1 MNKTVLKIAN
11 AALLIFISLFTAES
25 YLIAVGYPENKCKT
39 HPLSSEKPL
48 AEFNP
53 VLGWSYFRNRTLKND
68 GTFYVFNKE
77 GYRTTSESSQTD
89 FSKPIILIIG
99 DSMLFGHGITF
110 KQTFGYKLNQALENK
125 YEILNFAVQG
135 YGTDQMFLL
144 LKQLFPI
151 YKPKVVIADYIDEH
165 LMRNVNS
172 DRREII
178 PCMKFIGTKPLFEI
192 KNGKPILKHKP
203 MLYKVYDRPLILSLI
218 RDLFREKIEIRTKK
232 NGLKITLA
240 LIDEIKKISE
250 NQGSR
255 FYFVNLSNKKNI
267 FSNKIG
273 PSVLGMSVMSK
284 PSKDYT
290 LSGDDMHPNPT
301 GTQLMV
307 DEFMRQFGDKL
318 RDEY

>member
-53 VLGWSYFRNRTLKND
+53 VLGCSYFRNRTLKND

-178 PCMKFIGTKPLFEI
+178 PCMKFIGTKPLF
-192 KNGKPILKHKP
+192 KFDKGKLKLIHKP
-203 MLYKVYDRPLILSLI
+203 MLYSNYDTPLLWLLI
-218 RDLFREKIEIRTKK
+218 KQLFAENIQVRTQKYGKQLTLRLVSEIRYY
-232 NGLKITLA
+232 LK
-240 LIDEIKKISE
+240 SR
-250 NQGSR
+250 GSR
-255 FYFVNLSNKKNI
+255 LYIFNLSNEPKI
-267 FSNKIG
+267 FNKVSQG
-273 PSVLGMSVMSK
+273 DVLGMSVMAN
-284 PSKDYT
+284 PDPDLT
-290 LSGDDMHPNPT
+290 LSGDDLHPNPA

-307 DEFMRQFGDKL
+307 DEFMDKFGNNL
-318 RDEY
+318 YE